1 MKFRTSLERM
11 IYMPDVQTLAFL
23 VVMGFIAAFI
33 DSVVGGGGLVSIPAL
48 MWTGLPPLTVLGT
61 NKAASVMGAVT
72 SFVSFLRAGK
82 MDVALIKKLFPLSFI
97 GSMVGVFSVRL
108 IPSDFL
114 RPLVIVMLIAVAIYS
129 ALKKDWGDVSTYHGM
144 TTKMLIAR
152 LAVAFIFGFYDGF
165 FGPGTGALILFGF
178 LMIGFDFLGAAA
190 NARALNFAS
199 NLAAFITFTT
209 LGITNFWYAV
219 PMGLSMIVGAAC
231 GTRMALSKGAKYV
244 RPLFIGVTT
253 VLIGKQ
259 LIDLLG

>member
-114 RPLVIVMLIAVAIYS
+114 RPLVIVMLIAVVSI
-129 ALKKDWGDVSTYHGM
+129 LK
-144 TTKMLIAR
+144 
-152 LAVAFIFGFYDGF
+152 
-165 FGPGTGALILFGF
+165 
-178 LMIGFDFLGAAA
+178 
-190 NARALNFAS
+190 N
-199 NLAAFITFTT
+199 
-209 LGITNFWYAV
+209 
-219 PMGLSMIVGAAC
+219 
-231 GTRMALSKGAKYV
+231 
-244 RPLFIGVTT
+244 
-253 VLIGKQ
+253 
-259 LIDLLG
+259 